1 MARLTIDLLSGKE
14 YLFNVDGGDTGS
26 TTGGTVNFIPL
37 SNTCYVNHDLVED
50 DVENRVFNAYDSAIT
65 WIQTNQ
71 VLSETNQ
78 WQIMLPS
85 GTIPIVT
92 IYEFIKIN
100 GGDGTVINE
109 LRSSVSASLIP
120 SEPLKTAN
128 LSNCRI
134 NNLNVGEGNII
145 VLISS
150 LVENIIDSVS
160 YIVLFETIINGGLVE
175 NTIFLESINSQLVG
189 VGGSLN
195 IWNATNLSVNNNVD
209 NIITDIT
216 LWNMI
221 IGSNFSNFSGGTY
234 NIDLVDDTTLINTSI
249 DNGMTVVIP
258 DNVILKTINCS
269 GGFKVSGNGTW
280 DNVGSKIDASKFSG
294 NLDSTIVDTQSL
306 ANAVDALEIP
316 LVDDTVTKTSDLQND
331 SNFITSSSLTKAN
344 IEGLKDTDSPTFADT
359 LIPALADPASYDPA
373 TVAYLT
379 ELFGELSDSVKESIL
394 RTWGRLQDITNKV
407 AGLQESTNNETT
419 HKSSAISHGL
429 GSVEDRLDN
438 ITDGVITKDANDD
451 ILSMMTFGETTV
463 FNRDVNGDIES
474 WENDTHVWT
483 LTKTNGEIIGWTLTE
498 KP

>member
-189 VGGSLN
+189 VGGS
-195 IWNATNLSVNNNVD
+195 
-209 NIITDIT
+209 
-216 LWNMI
+216 
-221 IGSNFSNFSGGTY
+221 
-234 NIDLVDDTTLINTSI
+234 
-249 DNGMTVVIP
+249 
-258 DNVILKTINCS
+258 
-269 GGFKVSGNGTW
+269 
-280 DNVGSKIDASKFSG
+280 
-294 NLDSTIVDTQSL
+294 
-306 ANAVDALEIP
+306 
-316 LVDDTVTKTSDLQND
+316 
-331 SNFITSSSLTKAN
+331 
-344 IEGLKDTDSPTFADT
+344 
-359 LIPALADPASYDPA
+359 
-373 TVAYLT
+373 
-379 ELFGELSDSVKESIL
+379 
-394 RTWGRLQDITNKV
+394 
-407 AGLQESTNNETT
+407 
-419 HKSSAISHGL
+419 
-429 GSVEDRLDN
+429 
-438 ITDGVITKDANDD
+438 
-451 ILSMMTFGETTV
+451 
-463 FNRDVNGDIES
+463 
-474 WENDTHVWT
+474 
-483 LTKTNGEIIGWTLTE
+483 
-498 KP
+498 